1 VCYNILII
9 ILKYMSNMHTDL
21 PKTINEALKILA
33 YNDYFWSDPQKAHIR
48 PHPKDQET
56 VRSLAESQ
64 YAWTEK
70 QARLALVILKRYLT
84 KFQAHGMDIK
94 SLLDNPVYEDEFRVI
109 SFDKVIEK
117 YTDEDNIDKI
127 EMRFPYNK
135 KVIQLI
141 RCMKDKRGLPG
152 MYALYD
158 GEKKKWTFQHSDVTA
173 YYLTLIAVRYDFKF
187 MDESL
192 LDDYEE
198 IKKQIRGH
206 RKPTA
211 RLVAGEVV
219 LDNAPES
226 LQEYWNENF
235 KNKTALT
242 QVDSL
247 KNFNISTK
255 GIDVPAET
263 TIGHKVAH
271 NNYHKLWIDST
282 AVSKKEVVM
291 GLVELD
297 CFPIIMPV
305 SGEMDTQE
313 EVKEFWEWMKAF
325 KSQGIDILTQCSW
338 GFDVK
343 EPVYVKDVKDLDKS
357 HTQIKRQGQMMI
369 SNNHSRE
376 FFENLYEINQM
387 SRQFKF
393 INEDTKIIF
402 VRNRIP
408 RAVIKSKIKPKASLV
423 TLGGGYYATGTDNLK
438 RLLEN
443 LPKKLYYSD
452 HQPSSWDWHDHVIV
466 RL

>member
-1 VCYNILII
+1 
-9 ILKYMSNMHTDL
+9 MHTDL

-33 YNDYFWSDPQKAHIR
+33 YNDYFWTDTLSTQKTQIK
-48 PHPKDQET
+48 PHPKDYDT

-94 SLLDNPVYEDEFRVI
+94 KLLDTPVYDDDFRVI

-117 YTDEDNIDKI
+117 YTDDDNINRI

>member
-1 VCYNILII
+1 
-9 ILKYMSNMHTDL
+9 MHTDM

-33 YNDYFWSDPQKAHIR
+33 YNDYFWSDPLSTQKTQIK
-48 PHPKDQET
+48 PHPKDYNT

-94 SLLDNPVYEDEFRVI
+94 KLLDNPKYEDDFRVI

-117 YTDEDNIDKI
+117 YTDDDNVDRI
-127 EMRFPYNK
+127 EMMFPYNK

-141 RCMKDKRGLPG
+141 RCMKDRRDLPG

-187 MDESL
+187 MDDSL

-198 IKKQIRGH
+198 VKKQVLGH
-206 RKPTA
+206 RKPSA
-211 RLVAGEVV
+211 RLIAGEVV

-226 LQEYWNENF
+226 LQEYWKENF
-235 KNKTALT
+235 KDKPALT

-255 GIDVPAET
+255 GINVTADT
-263 TIGHKVAH
+263 TVGHKIAH
-271 NNYHKLWIDST
+271 NNYHKLWIDSKGF
-282 AVSKKEVVM
+282 SKNDVVK
-291 GLVELD
+291 GIIELN
-297 CFPIIMPV
+297 CFPLIMPV
-305 SGEMDTQE
+305 SGDIHMEDD
-313 EVKEFWEWMKAF
+313 VKDFWEWMNAF
-325 KSQGIDILTQCSW
+325 KAHGVDLLNECSW

-343 EPVYVKDVKDLDKS
+343 EPIYKKDLERFNSERTYLLDNQKS
-357 HTQIKRQGQMMI
+357 K
-369 SNNHSRE
+369 E
-376 FFENLYEINQM
+376 FFENLYELHQM
-387 SRQFKF
+387 SKQFKL
-393 INEDTKIIF
+393 INEQTKIIF

-408 RAVIKSKIKPKASLV
+408 RALIKSKVKPKASLV
-423 TLGGGYYATGTDNLK
+423 GLGGGYYATGTDNLK
-438 RLLEN
+438 RMLEN

-452 HQPSSWDWHDHVIV
+452 HQPSSWDWHDHIIIK
-466 RL
+466 L

>member
-1 VCYNILII
+1 
-9 ILKYMSNMHTDL
+9 MHTDL

-33 YNDYFWSDPQKAHIR
+33 YNDYFWTDPLSTQKTQIK
-48 PHPKDQET
+48 PHPKDYDT

-94 SLLDNPVYEDEFRVI
+94 DLLNKPVYDDDFRVI

-117 YTDEDNIDKI
+117 YTDEDNVKRI

-141 RCMKDKRGLPG
+141 RCMKDKRDLPG

-187 MDESL
+187 MDDSL

-198 IKKQIRGH
+198 IKREIIGH

-211 RLVAGEVV
+211 RLIAGEVV
-219 LDNAPES
+219 LDNAPQP
-226 LQEYWNENF
+226 LQEYWNENL
-235 KNKTALT
+235 KDKTALA

-255 GIDVPAET
+255 GINVPAET
-263 TIGHKVAH
+263 MVAHKVAH
-271 NNYHKLWIDST
+271 NNYHKLWIDSKGF
-282 AVSKKEVVM
+282 SKKEVVK
-291 GLVELD
+291 GLLELD
-297 CFPIIMPV
+297 CFPLVMPV
-305 SGEMDTQE
+305 SGDIHMEDD
-313 EVKEFWEWMKAF
+313 VKEFWEWMNAF
-325 KSQGIDILTQCSW
+325 KAHGVDLLNECSW

-343 EPVYVKDVKDLDKS
+343 EPIYKKDLERFNSERTYLLDNQKS
-357 HTQIKRQGQMMI
+357 K
-369 SNNHSRE
+369 E
-376 FFENLYEINQM
+376 FFENLYELHQM
-387 SRQFKF
+387 SKQFKL
-393 INEDTKIIF
+393 INEQTKIIF

-408 RAVIKSKIKPKASLV
+408 RALIKSKVKPKASLV
-423 TLGGGYYATGTDNLK
+423 ALGGGYYATGTDNLK
-438 RLLEN
+438 RMLEN

-452 HQPSSWDWHDHVIV
+452 HQPSNWDWHDHVIV
-466 RL
+466 KL

>member
-1 VCYNILII
+1 
-9 ILKYMSNMHTDL
+9 MSNMHTDL

-33 YNDYFWSDPQKAHIR
+33 YNDYFWSDPQKAHIK

-117 YTDEDNIDKI
+117 YTDEDNIDRI

>member
-1 VCYNILII
+1 
-9 ILKYMSNMHTDL
+9 MHTDL

-33 YNDYFWSDPQKAHIR
+33 YNDYFWSDPQKAHIK

-56 VRSLAESQ
+56 VRSLAEAQ
-64 YAWTEK
+64 YVWTEK

-109 SFDKVIEK
+109 SFDKSIEK
-117 YTDEDNIDKI
+117 FQDDEGVDMI
-127 EMRFPYNK
+127 ELRFPYNK
-135 KVIQLI
+135 KIIQLI
-141 RCMKDKRGLPG
+141 RCIKDKRDLPG
-152 MYALYD
+152 MYAMYD
-158 GEKKKWTFQHSDVTA
+158 GEAKKWTFIHSDVTA

-187 MDESL
+187 MDDSL
-192 LDDYEE
+192 LNDYEE
-198 IKKQIRGH
+198 IKQGIMAH

-211 RLVAGEVV
+211 RLVGGEVT
-219 LDNAPES
+219 LSNAPES
-226 LQEYWNENF
+226 LQEYWNQNL
-235 KNKTALT
+235 KNKTALE

-247 KNFNISTK
+247 KNFNIATN
-255 GIDVPAET
+255 GISITAET

-282 AVSKKEVVM
+282 VFSKKEVVM
-291 GLVELD
+291 GLMELN
-297 CFPIIMPV
+297 CFPIMMPV
-305 SGEMDTQE
+305 SGEMDTQD
-313 EVKEFWEWMKAF
+313 EVKEFWEWMNAF

-343 EPVYVKDVKDLDKS
+343 EPVYMKDVENDNN
-357 HTQIKRQGQMMI
+357 QRQMMI
-369 SNNHSRE
+369 NNNTSRE
-376 FFENLYEINQM
+376 FFETLFELHQM
-387 SRQFKF
+387 SKQFKF
-393 INEDTKIIF
+393 INEDTKIMF

-408 RAVIKSKIKPKASLV
+408 RAMIKSKIKPKASLV
-423 TLGGGYYATGTDNLK
+423 TLGGGYYSTGTDNLK

-452 HQPSSWDWHDHVIV
+452 HQPSSWEWHDHVIV

>member
-1 VCYNILII
+1 
-9 ILKYMSNMHTDL
+9 MTEMHTDL

-33 YNDYFWSDPQKAHIR
+33 YNDYFWANPSMIGNTAVIK
-48 PHPKDQET
+48 PHPKDQQT

-94 SLLDNPVYEDEFRVI
+94 KLLDNPVYDEDFRVI

-117 YTDEDNIDKI
+117 YTDEDNVDKI

-158 GEKKKWTFQHSDVTA
+158 GEKKKWTFLHSDVTA

-187 MDESL
+187 MDDRL
-192 LDDYEE
+192 LNDYDE
-198 IKKQIRGH
+198 IKKEITGH

-211 RLVAGEVV
+211 SLVGGEVV
-219 LDNAPES
+219 LNDAPVT
-226 LQEYWNENF
+226 LQEYWDANL
-235 KNKTALT
+235 KDRPALH
-242 QVDSL
+242 QLDSL
-247 KNFNISTK
+247 KNF
-255 GIDVPAET
+255 GIKSNGLDVPAQN
-263 TIGHKVAH
+263 IVAKKIAH
-271 NNYHKLWIDST
+271 NNNPILWIDSKT
-282 AVSKKEVVM
+282 FAKHEVVK

-297 CFPIIMPV
+297 CFPLLMPV
-305 SGEMDTQE
+305 SGDIHME
-313 EVKEFWEWMKAF
+313 EDVRNCWDWLNVF
-325 KSQGIDILTQCSW
+325 KSHNIDILNDCSW
-338 GFDVK
+338 GFDIK
-343 EPVYVKDVKDLDKS
+343 EPMYKKDIDKFS
-357 HTQIKRQGQMMI
+357 DQKHWLVDNQKPE
-369 SNNHSRE
+369 E
-376 FFENLYEINQM
+376 FFQNLYELHQM
-387 SRQFKF
+387 SKQFKL
-393 INEDTKIIF
+393 ISDNTKVIF

-408 RAVIKSKIKPKASLV
+408 RALIKSKVKPKASLV
-423 TLGGGYYATGTDNLK
+423 AIGGGHYSTGTDNLK

-452 HQPSSWDWHDHVIV
+452 YQPSSLDWHDRVIV
-466 RL
+466 KL

>member
-1 VCYNILII
+1 
-9 ILKYMSNMHTDL
+9 MHTDL

-33 YNDYFWSDPQKAHIR
+33 YNDYFWSDPLSTQKTQIK
-48 PHPKDQET
+48 PHPKDYET

-94 SLLDNPVYEDEFRVI
+94 ELLNKPVYDDDFRVI

-117 YTDEDNIDKI
+117 YTDDDNIDRI

-187 MDESL
+187 TDDSL
-192 LDDYEE
+192 LNDYEE
-198 IKKQIRGH
+198 IKKQVIGH

-211 RLVAGEVV
+211 RLVAGVVV

-226 LQEYWNENF
+226 LQEFWNENL
-235 KNKTALT
+235 KDKPALT

-247 KNFNISTK
+247 KNFDISTN
-255 GIDVPAET
+255 GIEVPAET
-263 TIGHKVAH
+263 MIGHKIAH
-271 NNYHKLWIDST
+271 NNYHKLWIDSKGF
-282 AVSKKEVVM
+282 SKKEVVK
-291 GLVELD
+291 GLIELN
-297 CFPIIMPV
+297 CFPLIMPV
-305 SGEMDTQE
+305 SGDIHMEDD
-313 EVKEFWEWMKAF
+313 VKDFWEWMNAF
-325 KSQGIDILTQCSW
+325 KAYGIDLLNECSW

-343 EPVYVKDVKDLDKS
+343 EPIYKKDLERFNSERTYLLDNQKS
-357 HTQIKRQGQMMI
+357 K
-369 SNNHSRE
+369 E
-376 FFENLYEINQM
+376 FFENLYELHQM
-387 SRQFKF
+387 SKQFKL
-393 INEDTKIIF
+393 INEQTKIIF

-408 RAVIKSKIKPKASLV
+408 RALIKSKVKPKASLV
-423 TLGGGYYATGTDNLK
+423 GIGGGYYATGTDNLK
-438 RLLEN
+438 RMLEN

-452 HQPSSWDWHDHVIV
+452 HQPSSWDWHDHIIIK
-466 RL
+466 L

>member
-1 VCYNILII
+1 
-9 ILKYMSNMHTDL
+9 M

-33 YNDYFWSDPQKAHIR
+33 YNDYFWSDPLSTQKTQIK
-48 PHPKDQET
+48 PHPKDYNT

-94 SLLDNPVYEDEFRVI
+94 KLLDNPKYEDDFRVI

-117 YTDEDNIDKI
+117 YTDDDNVDRI
-127 EMRFPYNK
+127 EMMFPYNK

-141 RCMKDKRGLPG
+141 RCMKDRRDLPG

-187 MDESL
+187 MDDSL

-198 IKKQIRGH
+198 VKKQVLGH
-206 RKPTA
+206 RKPSA
-211 RLVAGEVV
+211 RLIAGEVV

-226 LQEYWNENF
+226 LQEYWKENF
-235 KNKTALT
+235 KDKPALT

-255 GIDVPAET
+255 GINVPADT
-263 TIGHKVAH
+263 TVGHKIAH
-271 NNYHKLWIDST
+271 NNYHKLWIDSKGF
-282 AVSKKEVVM
+282 SKNDVVK
-291 GLVELD
+291 GIIELN
-297 CFPIIMPV
+297 CFPLIMPV
-305 SGEMDTQE
+305 SGDIHMEDD
-313 EVKEFWEWMKAF
+313 VKDFWEWMNAF
-325 KSQGIDILTQCSW
+325 KAHGVDLLNECSW

-343 EPVYVKDVKDLDKS
+343 EPIYKKDLERFNSERTYLLDNQKS
-357 HTQIKRQGQMMI
+357 K
-369 SNNHSRE
+369 E
-376 FFENLYEINQM
+376 FFENLYELHQM
-387 SRQFKF
+387 SKQFKL
-393 INEDTKIIF
+393 INEQTKIIF

-408 RAVIKSKIKPKASLV
+408 RALIKSKVKPKASLV
-423 TLGGGYYATGTDNLK
+423 GLGGGYYATGTDNLK
-438 RLLEN
+438 RMLEN

-452 HQPSSWDWHDHVIV
+452 HQPSSWDWHDHIIIK
-466 RL
+466 L